1 MRNIDYRELYQQVLE
16 NQNDPKKR
24 TGYHDGLAHDQRTAK
39 EVASNKARTMSMN
52 QAKMGK
58 GTGKKGVAPVAPENL
73 QLATEEVMSIK
84 EAVIESIRDMTIDE
98 LWEFMAFIDEQQT
111 PSKGGKPPM
120 I

>member
-24 TGYHDGLAHDQRTAK
+24 TGSYDGLTHDQRTAK
-39 EVASNKARTMSMN
+39 EVASNKARTMSVN

-73 QLATEEVMSIK
+73 QLATEEVTSIK
-84 EAVIESIRDMTIDE
+84 ESLIEAIRDMSMDE

-111 PSKGGKPPM
+111 SDKGGKPHM